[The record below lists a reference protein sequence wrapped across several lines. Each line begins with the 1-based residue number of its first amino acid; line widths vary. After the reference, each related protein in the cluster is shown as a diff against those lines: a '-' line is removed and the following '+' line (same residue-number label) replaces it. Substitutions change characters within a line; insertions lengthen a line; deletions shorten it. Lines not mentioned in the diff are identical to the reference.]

1 LLRAERPRLPTKAV
15 RDLWPSNEVTWYPS
29 RRLPVVCTI
38 ELCKGKEKRV
48 KAKVGDWLVIKGT
61 TIEQP
66 DQRGLI
72 TEVHS
77 QDGAPPYVVRWLA
90 TDHETTVF
98 PGPDAVIVTAAEQ
111 TDADKRARRRFG
123 AVQSAISH
131 KSN

>member
-1 LLRAERPRLPTKAV
+1 
-15 RDLWPSNEVTWYPS
+15 
-29 RRLPVVCTI
+29 
-38 ELCKGKEKRV
+38 V

-77 QDGAPPYVVRWLA
+77 PDGAPPYVVRWLA
-90 TDHETTVF
+90 TDHEATVF
-98 PGPDAVIVTAAEQ
+98 PGLDAVIVTAAEQ
-111 TDADKRARRRFG
+111 ADADKRARHRFG
-123 AVQSAISH
+123 VVQSAISH